1 QLAEEAQ
8 QAQVHAESERLRNS
22 LLSAVSHDLRT
33 PLATITG
40 AISSL
45 LEEPDRL
52 DPTIRRELL
61 QAAHDDADRLNRLV
75 TNLLDMTPL
84 ESGPIQVGR
93 EWHPVEETV
102 GSALARRGGR
112 LRDRPVRTTVPPD
125 LPLVP
130 LDGLLMEQVLINLV
144 DNALNYT
151 PAGSP
156 IEI

>member
-1 QLAEEAQ
+1 EEAQ
-8 QAQVHAESERLRNS
+8 QAQVHAETERLRNT

-52 DPTIRRELL
+52 DPPTRRELL
-61 QAAHDDADRLNRLV
+61 QAAHDDADRLNRLL
-75 TNLLDMTPL
+75 TNLLDMTRL
-84 ESGPIQVGR
+84 ESGAIQVR
-93 EWHPVEETV
+93 AEWHSIEEIV
-102 GSALARRGGR
+102 GSALARLGGR
-112 LRDRPVRTTVPPD
+112 LRDRPVTTRVPPD

-130 LDGLLMEQVLINLV
+130 LDGLLMEQVLLNLV
-144 DNALNYT
+144 DNALTYT

-156 IEI
+156 IEITA